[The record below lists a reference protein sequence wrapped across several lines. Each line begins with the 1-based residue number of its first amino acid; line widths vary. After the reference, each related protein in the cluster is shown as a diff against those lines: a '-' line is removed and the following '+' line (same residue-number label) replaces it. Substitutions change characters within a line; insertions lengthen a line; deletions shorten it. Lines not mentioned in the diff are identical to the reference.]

1 MSSLVNTWLYNLLT
15 LWGQLQQDS
24 LVIARLLPMLLL
36 FELPLFF
43 LVISGIL
50 RWFQQRYLHPEPA
63 TTYCPSV
70 SCIITCYAEGE
81 AIRQTIDTLVEQCY
95 SGPIEI
101 IAVIDGAVQNRDT
114 YAVGLQAARDYRHH
128 PTRRVRLLP
137 KWQRGGRVSTLNTG
151 LAFARGEI
159 IINAD
164 ADTSFDNDAVAE
176 IVRHFADP
184 NVPAVGGALRVRNHE
199 NGLIGRLQALEYLI
213 SMLGGKTGLG
223 QWNLLN
229 NISGAFGAFRR
240 DFLTQIGGWDTH
252 TAEDLDLTVRIKQ
265 YFARHPHMKLPFA
278 CRAIGHTDAPPDWST
293 LVKQRLRWD
302 GDLLF
307 LYLRK
312 HWPAFTPRLLG
323 WKTFAFTLCYGVLQN
338 VLLPFLVLLFSVW
351 LLLNYPPPYLLSL
364 ASLLYLVYLGCS
376 SLLYAL
382 VVGAISERPGE
393 DLQLIWA
400 LPLYPLYTLW
410 LRLLCAFALLNELL
424 RRSHEESSM
433 APWWV
438 LLRGHRF

>member
-1 MSSLVNTWLYNLLT
+1 MTSALNTLLYHLFNI
-15 LWGQLQQDS
+15 WGMLQQDWAV
-24 LVIARLLPMLLL
+24 LGRLLPMLFI
-36 FELPLFF
+36 FELPLLI

-50 RWFQQRYLHPEPA
+50 RWFYQRYSVPRVDIG
-63 TTYCPSV
+63 YRPSV
-70 SCIITCYAEGE
+70 SCVITCYAEGD
-81 AIRQTIDTLVEQCY
+81 AIRQTIDTLVEQQY

-114 YAVGLQAARDYRHH
+114 YNAGLQAARYYRGW
-128 PTRRVRLLP
+128 PLRKVRLLP

-151 LAFARGEI
+151 LAFATGEI
-159 IINAD
+159 VMNAD
-164 ADTSFDNDAVAE
+164 ADTSFDNNAVAE
-176 IVRHFADP
+176 IVRHFEDP
-184 NVPAVGGALRVRNHE
+184 NVPAVGGALRVRNYK

-213 SMLGGKTGLG
+213 SMQGGKTGLG
-223 QWNLLN
+223 QWNMLN

-240 DFLTQIGGWDTH
+240 DFLLQIGGWDTH

-265 YFARHPHMKLPFA
+265 YFARHPQMKLPFA
-278 CRAIGHTDAPPDWST
+278 CRAIGHTDAPPDWTT

-312 HWPAFTPRLLG
+312 HWPVFTPRLLG
-323 WKTFAFTLCYGVLQN
+323 WKTFVFTLFYGVLQN
-338 VLLPFLVLLFSVW
+338 VLLPLLVLMFSVW
-351 LLLNYPPPYLLSL
+351 LGMNYPLSFIL
-364 ASLLYLVYLGCS
+364 GLTLLLYGIYLCFS
-376 SLLYAL
+376 ALLYFL
-382 VVGAISERPGE
+382 VLGTVSERPRE
-393 DLQLIWA
+393 DLQLLWC

-410 LRLLCAFALLNELL
+410 MRMVCAFALLNEAL

-438 LLRGHRF
+438 LLKGHRF